1 MERAGSFT
9 AVPGRGQMV
18 IGATALAAAWLA
30 ARQPSALG
38 WTVVWV
44 AEAFLALAVGGWAMI
59 RKARAA
65 ADPVLSGP
73 ARRFWL
79 AFAPAVFV
87 GALLTVALYR
97 ADRAA
102 LLPGTW
108 LLLYGTGVATGGAFS
123 VPVVP
128 VMGVCFMAL
137 GTIAFAA
144 PAAWG
149 HWLMAIGFGGLHI
162 VF

>member
-9 AVPGRGQMV
+9 AVPGRGQVV

-30 ARQPSALG
+30 ARQPSPLG

-79 AFAPAVFV
+79 AFAPA
-87 GALLTVALYR
+87 
-97 ADRAA
+97 
-102 LLPGTW
+102 
-108 LLLYGTGVATGGAFS
+108 GVAGAPLHVAVDRGGR
-123 VPVVP
+123 
-128 VMGVCFMAL
+128 
-137 GTIAFAA
+137 
-144 PAAWG
+144 
-149 HWLMAIGFGGLHI
+149 GGPLPRSW
-162 VF
+162 

>member
-1 MERAGSFT
+1 MPAQPLRDRAADNLRFIRSTMERAGSFT
-9 AVPGRGQMV
+9 AVPGRGQVV

-30 ARQPSALG
+30 ARQPSPLG

-97 ADRAA
+97 AYAGRVGRLVDGRGVRAGAHRVRSDHRAA
-102 LLPGTW
+102 LRW
-108 LLLYGTGVATGGAFS
+108 LSPARRRGATKPSGR
-123 VPVVP
+123 
-128 VMGVCFMAL
+128 
-137 GTIAFAA
+137 
-144 PAAWG
+144 
-149 HWLMAIGFGGLHI
+149 
-162 VF
+162 

>member
-1 MERAGSFT
+1 MPAQPLRDRAADNLRFIRSTMERAGSFT

-30 ARQPSALG
+30 ARQPSPLG

-97 ADRAA
+97 ADRV
-102 LLPGTW
+102 T
-108 LLLYGTGVATGGAFS
+108 
-123 VPVVP
+123 
-128 VMGVCFMAL
+128 
-137 GTIAFAA
+137 

-149 HWLMAIGFGGLHI
+149 DWWMAAGFGLGHI
-162 VF
+162 VFGAIIARRYGG